1 MAEQNKPKII
11 NESKFVKSYF
21 NQDYFLWH
29 TAQEFENKYIAEM
42 MEQNVNDDFSIDD
55 EYDESDIGHSIWTR
69 LINENLDTSIQT
81 VNAQSKV
88 FFLTF
93 KIS

>member
-42 MEQNVNDDFSIDD
+42 MEQNVNDDFFNRWWIWWIRHWPFDLNKTHKWKLR
-55 EYDESDIGHSIWTR
+55 YKHS
-69 LINENLDTSIQT
+69 NS
-81 VNAQSKV
+81 
-88 FFLTF
+88 
-93 KIS
+93 

>member
-1 MAEQNKPKII
+1 MSIELEQSSKII

-55 EYDESDIGHSIWTR
+55 EYDESDIGHSDLNKTHKWKLR
-69 LINENLDTSIQT
+69 YKHSNS
-81 VNAQSKV
+81 
-88 FFLTF
+88 
-93 KIS
+93 

>member
-42 MEQNVNDDFSIDD
+42 MEQNVNDDCSNRMANVGFIIFII
-55 EYDESDIGHSIWTR
+55 YW
-69 LINENLDTSIQT
+69 
-81 VNAQSKV
+81 K
-88 FFLTF
+88 
-93 KIS
+93 